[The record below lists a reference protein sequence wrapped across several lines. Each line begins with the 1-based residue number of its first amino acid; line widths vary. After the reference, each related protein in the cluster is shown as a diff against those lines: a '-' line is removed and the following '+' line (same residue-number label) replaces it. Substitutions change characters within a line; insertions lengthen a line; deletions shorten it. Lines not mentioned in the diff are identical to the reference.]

1 MGLDRVNPGL
11 PQIVNANAI
20 LEIFATEGF
29 LFGIMAL
36 FFFLIPVLL
45 SNLKLIGSDN
55 ELLNKSFFWIGI
67 VIFDVVVSVMVAM
80 NADEI
85 KNLLVGQ
92 QSQLEIWQVIFLGEF
107 WLIFI
112 FGMFPLIITH
122 YLIDSIV
129 NSYNKS
135 RRHTVD
141 AEKNKQIQVLDKD
154 LLDLELQKRLVE
166 SKIIDKEGS
175 LRQKNGELESLEREI
190 NTQKNNVEKISTE
203 ALRKLKIIYDDY
215 HTRII
220 SGKIFTDE
228 IMNSVTTAYKSGF
241 IEYLPELYAEREVA
255 NRVRQIEQVN
265 SNTTR

>member
-1 MGLDRVNPGL
+1 
-11 PQIVNANAI
+11 
-20 LEIFATEGF
+20 
-29 LFGIMAL
+29 
-36 FFFLIPVLL
+36 
-45 SNLKLIGSDN
+45 
-55 ELLNKSFFWIGI
+55 
-67 VIFDVVVSVMVAM
+67 
-80 NADEI
+80 
-85 KNLLVGQ
+85 
-92 QSQLEIWQVIFLGEF
+92 
-107 WLIFI
+107 
-112 FGMFPLIITH
+112 MFPLIITH

-166 SKIIDKEGS
+166 SKIMDKEGS
-175 LRQKNGELESLEREI
+175 LRQKNDEMESLER
-190 NTQKNNVEKISTE
+190 EKISTE